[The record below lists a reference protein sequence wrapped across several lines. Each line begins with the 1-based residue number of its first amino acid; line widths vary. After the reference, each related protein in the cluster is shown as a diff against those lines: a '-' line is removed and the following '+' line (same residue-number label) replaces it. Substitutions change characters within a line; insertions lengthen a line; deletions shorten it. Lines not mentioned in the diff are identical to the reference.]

1 VTSAHATAGT
11 GTDNSTLTQTQASA
25 TTFSNVSTIPGTDT
39 GDFTY
44 STISW
49 GYFDTATPPVFHGTG
64 GSLGTSVTLAL
75 NGTVGKVLTIEFLN
89 TSNVKKTFQ
98 VTLSASQQDF
108 TFDLTGFTTA
118 MAAINFV
125 SNQVGTTSYTVEAK
139 V

>member
-1 VTSAHATAGT
+1 VTGTTYNQSALSTFTGTPVVTSAHATAGT

-75 NGTVGKVLTIEFLN
+75 NGTVGKVL
-89 TSNVKKTFQ
+89 
-98 VTLSASQQDF
+98 D
-108 TFDLTGFTTA
+108 D
-118 MAAINFV
+118 
-125 SNQVGTTSYTVEAK
+125 
-139 V
+139 